1 MASIQALMARAQ
13 QQLQGMTALEAS
25 KPALAK
31 QLKARAEAH
40 LDLLM
45 QLAEAEQK

>member
-1 MASIQALMARAQ
+1 MASIQALMSRAQ
-13 QQLQGMTALEAS
+13 QQLQGMDALEAS
-25 KPALAK
+25 QPLLAK
-31 QLKARAEAH
+31 QLKAKAVAH

>member
-1 MASIQALMARAQ
+1 MASIQALMSRVQ
-13 QQLQGMTALEAS
+13 QQLQGMDALEAAQ
-25 KPALAK
+25 PLLAK
-31 QLKARAEAH
+31 ELKAKAAAH